1 MKKIFVPVLTLLI
14 ACFAAQGYAAWGER
28 YSHNN
33 REGNDSLFSSDS
45 DGYWLNSFR
54 TYKKYPINFYSQ
66 RLLNKNSSEQTQ
78 QIEAHEYQY
87 GVPVTARLGQRMY
100 DSTTYTVTTRTGG
113 EQYSATSDG
122 VLYNGQNE
130 IKIHKGQI
138 FTPIGEIKVNGQYYV
153 LFEVPDSDYIIAA
166 DYKGR
171 FLDAIGLIE
180 SGSLY
185 VAKDFTIVRPKDLSV
200 EAYQNKEQDTG
211 DAELNFEIRYGG
223 IENNNI
229 VFIIGDDRGEE
240 YEQIQYAP
248 VEPQMLQISGVNFE
262 IIHASPDYVEYKI
275 LGPDA
280 PVQPQY

>member
-1 MKKIFVPVLTLLI
+1 MKKIFIPVLTLLI
-14 ACFAAQGYAAWGER
+14 VCFATQSYSRWGGNF
-28 YSHNN
+28 SHNN
-33 REGNDSLFSSDS
+33 REGTNSLLSSDS

-54 TYKKYPINFYSQ
+54 SYKKYPINFYSQ

-87 GVPVTARLGQRMY
+87 GVAVTARLGQRMY
-100 DSTTYTVTTRTGG
+100 DSTTYTVTTKTGG
-113 EQYSATSDG
+113 EQYSATANG
-122 VLYNGQNE
+122 ILYNSQNE
-130 IKIHKGQI
+130 IKIRKGQI

-171 FLDAIGLIE
+171 FLDAMGLIE
-180 SGSLY
+180 DGSLY

-200 EAYQNKEQDTG
+200 EPYQDKEEASG

-223 IENNNI
+223 IENNNM

-240 YEQIQYAP
+240 YEQKQYAS
-248 VEPQMLQISGVNFE
+248 VGPQMLQIGGVNFE

-275 LGPDA
+275 LSPDT
-280 PVQPQY
+280 PMQPEQ